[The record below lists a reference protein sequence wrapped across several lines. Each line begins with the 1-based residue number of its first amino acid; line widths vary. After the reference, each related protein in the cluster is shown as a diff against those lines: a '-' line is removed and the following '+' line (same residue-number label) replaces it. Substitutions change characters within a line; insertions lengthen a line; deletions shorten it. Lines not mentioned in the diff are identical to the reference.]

1 MRKLIACATL
11 WIVSAAAQN
20 LTPSQK
26 EADFR
31 YLASLYA
38 TYYAPLAWKN
48 QLFQFNALDLK
59 PWLAKVAATT
69 TDLDFYE
76 VEVEYISSLNDTHVQ
91 FTLPSDFAAQLPFG
105 VDIYD
110 DKLLIDT
117 INRAALPAAQYPF
130 GIGDE
135 LVSIDGL
142 DALALT
148 DKLAKYVPQGNP
160 RAARRQGAQRLTSRF
175 QSRFPHAP
183 DLGDSATVVIRRQSG
198 ALETYTIAWIKT
210 GTPLIVGPV
219 GSPRTA
225 SKSAEASEHEADPL
239 EELRFSGVL
248 PQDLDG
254 VNGYGARNPIFVGG
268 LGPGFT
274 RRLGGAAADF
284 FYSGVFQFGDLKIGY
299 IRIPNYLPPSQAVAF
314 QQFEGE
320 ITFMNANTDGLVI
333 DEMRNTGGNLCF
345 GEELARR
352 LTPYEFRATG
362 FELRAYWR
370 RVLGFYN
377 AYINAISNNQPQ
389 DVVDQYELL
398 FKEMLAANQD
408 GRVVTKALPICTSSL
423 IRQPLFAGD
432 GSMIAYRKPIMVL
445 IDDFSTSTADSFAGM
460 MQDSGRALI
469 YGMRSN
475 GAGGNNTSYDAGNYS
490 ESFVGMTL
498 ALQSRKDFISADGF
512 PSTQYIENVG
522 VRPQVVNDYM
532 TKDNL
537 LSNGAPFV
545 SRFLQAMADYIRSGA
560 K

>member
-1 MRKLIACATL
+1 MTL
-11 WIVSAAAQN
+11 WLAAAAAQN

-26 EADFR
+26 DADFR

-48 QLFQFNALDLK
+48 QVFQFNALDLK

-76 VEVEYISSLNDTHVQ
+76 VEAAYISSLNDTHVQ
-91 FTLPSDFAAQLPFG
+91 FSLPSDFAAQLGFG

-110 DKLLIDT
+110 DALLIDT
-117 INRAALPAAQYPF
+117 LNRTLLPAARYPF
-130 GIGDE
+130 TLGDQ
-135 LVSIDGL
+135 LVSIDGE
-142 DALALT
+142 DALPLT

-160 RAARRQGAQRLTSRF
+160 RASRRMGAQRLTSRF

-183 DLGDSATVVIRRQSG
+183 DLGDSAVVVIKRQSG
-198 ALETYTIAWIKT
+198 AMETYTIPWVKT
-210 GTPLIVGPV
+210 GTPLVVGPV
-219 GSPRTA
+219 PSPKATT
-225 SKSAEASEHEADPL
+225 KSRSEIEDTDPL
-239 EELRFSGVL
+239 QDLRFSGVL

-254 VNGYGARNPIFVGG
+254 VNGYGARNPIFISG
-268 LGPGFT
+268 LGSGFT

-284 FYSGVFQFGDLKIGY
+284 FYSGVFQFDGLKIGF
-299 IRIPNYLPPSQAVAF
+299 IRIPNYGPPSQTLAF
-314 QQFEGE
+314 QQFESE
-320 ITFMNANTDGLVI
+320 IAFMNANTDGLVV

-362 FELRAYWR
+362 FALRAFWR

-377 AYINAISNNQPQ
+377 AYINAVNTNQPPE
-389 DVVDQYELL
+389 VVAQYKMLYE
-398 FKEMLAANQD
+398 EMLAANQD
-408 GRVVTKALPICTSSL
+408 GRVVTKALPLCTSSL
-423 IRQPLFAGD
+423 LRQPLVGANGAL
-432 GSMIAYRKPIMVL
+432 IAYQKPIMVM

-460 MQDSGRALI
+460 MQDSGRALL

-490 ESFVGMTL
+490 ESLVGMTL
-498 ALQSRKDFISADGF
+498 ALQSRKDTTTIDGF
-512 PSTQYIENVG
+512 PSTDYIENVG

-537 LSNGAPFV
+537 LGNGATFV
-545 SRFLQAMADYIRSGA
+545 SQFLQTMADYIR
-560 K
+560 KQQ

>member
-1 MRKLIACATL
+1 MRKLIACMAL
-11 WIVSAAAQN
+11 WIASAAAQN

-26 EADFR
+26 DADFR

-48 QLFQFNALDLK
+48 QAVQFNALDLK

-69 TDLDFYE
+69 SDLDFYE
-76 VEVEYISSLNDTHVQ
+76 VEVAYISSLNDTHVQ
-91 FTLPSDFAAQLPFG
+91 FSLPSDFVAQLGFG

-110 DKLLIDT
+110 GALLIDT
-117 INRAALPAAQYPF
+117 ISRALLPVARYPF

-135 LVSIDGL
+135 LVSIDGE
-142 DALALT
+142 DALAVT
-148 DKLAKYVPQGNP
+148 DRLAKYVPQGNP
-160 RAARRQGAQRLTSRF
+160 RASRRQGAQRLTSRF
-175 QSRFPHAP
+175 QSRFPHAT

-198 ALETYTIAWIKT
+198 AIETYTIPWIKT
-210 GTPLIVGPV
+210 GTPLEVGPIP
-219 GSPRTA
+219 SP
-225 SKSAEASEHEADPL
+225 KSAARSREAEEETDPL
-239 EELRFSGVL
+239 QELQFSGVL

-254 VNGYGARNPIFVGG
+254 VNGYGARNPIFLGG
-268 LGPGFT
+268 LGSGFT

-284 FYSGVFQFGDLKIGY
+284 FYSGVFQFGNLKIGF
-299 IRIPNYLPPSQAVAF
+299 IRIPNYAPPSQATAF
-314 QQFEGE
+314 QQFETE
-320 ITFMNANTDGLVI
+320 IRFMNANTDGLVI

-352 LTPYEFRATG
+352 LTPFEFRATG
-362 FELRAYWR
+362 FELRAFWR

-377 AYINAISNNQPQ
+377 AYISAVATNQPPE
-389 DVVDQYELL
+389 VVAQYLML
-398 FKEMLAANQD
+398 YQEMLAANQE
-408 GRVVTKALPICTSSL
+408 GRVVTKALPLCTSSL
-423 IRQPLFAGD
+423 LRQPLAAAD
-432 GSMIAYRKPIMVL
+432 GSLIAYTKPIMVM

-460 MQDSGRALI
+460 MQDSGRALL

-498 ALQSRKDFISADGF
+498 ALQSRKQPIQVDGF
-512 PSTQYIENVG
+512 PATQYIENVG

-537 LSNGAPFV
+537 LNNGAPFV
-545 SRFLQAMADYIRSGA
+545 SQFLQAMADYIRQQP
-560 K
+560 